1 MAPRLL
7 DENSLR
13 AREQQI
19 IEAAIEIIQRN
30 GVENLT
36 MDKVVSGVPF
46 SKGTVYK
53 HFLGKEDLMLAISN
67 YAMSILADLFCRAA
81 QFQGC
86 PRERMMLVNFSYLL
100 YAILHP
106 ALFKTAQCAKSPNVY
121 GKCSEERLGQQEQL
135 EFKLLGAIHSIVEE
149 ALASGSFTL
158 PEHMNIQQVC
168 FANWSV
174 GHGTIGLLSD
184 DVEQCEGSNGLIVER
199 ELFNQNNLLFDGL
212 QWAPFTKDHD
222 YSAGLRKA
230 LEEIFPGELLLIK
243 RLGRELQI

>member
-7 DENSLR
+7 DEKSLR
-13 AREQQI
+13 AREQQVI
-19 IEAAIEIIQRN
+19 DAAIDFIQKH

-36 MDKVVSGVPF
+36 MDKVVNAVPF

-67 YAMSILADLFCRAA
+67 HSMAILADLFCRAA
-81 QFQGC
+81 QFNGC

-106 ALFKTAQCAKSPNVY
+106 ALFKTGQCARSPNVY
-121 GKCSEERLGQQEQL
+121 GKCGGERLEQQEQL
-135 EFKLLGAIHSIVEE
+135 EFKLLGAIHGIVEE
-149 ALASGSFTL
+149 ALATGNFTL
-158 PEHMNIQQVC
+158 PDHMNIQQVC
-168 FANWSV
+168 FANWSI

-199 ELFNQNNLLFDGL
+199 ELFNQNNLMFDGL
-212 QWAPFTKDHD
+212 QWAPLTKDYD
-222 YSAGLRKA
+222 YQAGLRKA
-230 LEEIFPGELLLIK
+230 LEDIFPGELLLIK
-243 RLGRELQI
+243 RLGRDLKI